1 MKTTPTV
8 LKPIWLVWAPSRCV
22 PGQTHATEKSA
33 MQEAARLSAKQP
45 NEGFH
50 VLKSRG
56 YWQVVTPDP
65 KFNKAT

>member
-1 MKTTPTV
+1 
-8 LKPIWLVWAPSRCV
+8 
-22 PGQTHATEKSA
+22 

-56 YWQVVTPDP
+56 YWQVLTPDP